1 MPKFVSLVFKIL
13 ILTIFIT
20 TAVTLATSVIDVFV
34 SYSRINSITEYIE
47 YDIAQNNC
55 MLNDT
60 YNSYVNLLEGVTD
73 RSSCLYWRNGES
85 GHVVELYTGDNA
97 AAIPTCNYIQK
108 NSDAV
113 GQIPAEGFEDRAINH
128 DTTFYVAQYGDIL
141 HLRLNAGVQ
150 IRFFGGSSADS
161 KVIDA
166 ATDQHATTIGG
177 LSWKNLTAVP
187 MTFKYDIPAL
197 TYLK

>member
-85 GHVVELYTGDNA
+85 GYVVELYTGDNA

-150 IRFFGGSSADS
+150 IKFFGGSSTDN

-166 ATDQHATTIGG
+166 ATDQRATTIGG